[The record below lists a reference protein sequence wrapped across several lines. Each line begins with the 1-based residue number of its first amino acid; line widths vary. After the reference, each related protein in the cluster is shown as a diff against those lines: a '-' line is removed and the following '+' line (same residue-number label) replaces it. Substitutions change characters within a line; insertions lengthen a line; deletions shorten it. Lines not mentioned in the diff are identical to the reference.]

1 MNKVLALF
9 AALAAGFVLKGCI
22 ATQQVVPFPDQNKLV
37 EDPGKG
43 RIYVIGDPLYYNY
56 GAHKSLVTVVE
67 NERLVGHITGHGF
80 ICWEREPGKTSILAL
95 IETPPGISAGRKS
108 RSSVDLSVESGKVYY
123 LLMQVGVDWS
133 SINILV
139 PGSGNPT
146 VTLKLVTD
154 EKGSA
159 ALLESQPPQANK

>member
-1 MNKVLALF
+1 MKIPALLAG
-9 AALAAGFVLKGCI
+9 LAAGLVLGGCL

-56 GAHKSLVTVVE
+56 AAHKFLVTVVE

-95 IETPPGISAGRKS
+95 IETPPGISTGRKN
-108 RSSVDLSVESGKVYY
+108 RSSVDLTVESGKVYY
-123 LLMQVGVDWS
+123 LLMQVGIDWS
-133 SINILV
+133 SINIFV

-154 EKGSA
+154 EKGSK
-159 ALLESQPPQANK
+159 ALLESLSPQVNK

>member
-1 MNKVLALF
+1 MIKVLALLAGF
-9 AALAAGFVLKGCI
+9 AAGLVLGGCI

-56 GAHKSLVTVVE
+56 AAHKFLVTVVE

-80 ICWEREPGKTSILAL
+80 ICWEREPGTTTIMAL
-95 IETPPGISAGRKS
+95 FETPVPDYQSKKS
-108 RSSVDLSVESGKVYY
+108 TVNLNVESGKVYY
-123 LLMQVGVDWS
+123 LRMHVGVDWS

-146 VTLKLVTD
+146 VKLELMQD

-159 ALLESQPPQANK
+159 ALLESQPPQVNK